1 MEFLNNDCQGIV
13 LQSGQG
19 EYKIVGRLNNVSKKK
34 LNQKIMFMVRKSSN
48 LFNWLYR
55 FWSSLSK

>member
-19 EYKIVGRLNNVSKKK
+19 EYKIVGRLNNVSKK
-34 LNQKIMFMVRKSSN
+34 N
-48 LFNWLYR
+48 
-55 FWSSLSK
+55 